1 MFPLQSQDGLQL
13 FEDSLF
19 GDQDTNLLDDLLA
32 DYAALEAN
40 QVADQGVVV
49 EKRQTQTSP
58 SGIQENKDI
67 GSSKKTMHR
76 DIERQRRQ
84 EMAGLYASLR
94 SLLPLEYVKVN
105 NQVIYI
111 YIIFEFWFSLNY
123 FTFSICGFIIV

>member
-105 NQVIYI
+105 IQVIYI
-111 YIIFEFWFSLNY
+111 YYIYIYHLR
-123 FTFSICGFIIV
+123 ILVLP